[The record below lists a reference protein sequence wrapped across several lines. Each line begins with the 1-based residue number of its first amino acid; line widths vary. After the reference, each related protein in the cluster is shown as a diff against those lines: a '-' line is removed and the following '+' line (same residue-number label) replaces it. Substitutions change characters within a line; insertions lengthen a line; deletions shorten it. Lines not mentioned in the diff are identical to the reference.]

1 MKMRYLVGIDVGTTG
16 MKGVLVDVEGRVLA
30 KEVLEMKGV
39 YAILEAEI

>member
-1 MKMRYLVGIDVGTTG
+1 MVGACNFPALTLSKV
-16 MKGVLVDVEGRVLA
+16 VLVDIEGKVLA